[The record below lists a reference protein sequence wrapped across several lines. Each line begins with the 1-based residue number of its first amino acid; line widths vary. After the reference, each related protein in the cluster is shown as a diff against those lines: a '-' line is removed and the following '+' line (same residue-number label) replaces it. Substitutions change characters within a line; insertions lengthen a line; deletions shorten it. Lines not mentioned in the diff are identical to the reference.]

1 MKKEVKMTTLIV
13 SNGDC
18 LRLKRVMMM
27 CAASD
32 DDGSDGDEFVS
43 VI

>member
-32 DDGSDGDEFVS
+32 DGSDGDEFVS